1 VTVQAAGCRGI
12 LNLFYH
18 HMQREFIHKVTRVVI
33 KAGSSVLT
41 GGTDDLDGG
50 VFSTI
55 VGCMAR
61 LRRTGREV
69 VMVSSGAIAAGRKS
83 LHCTARPASIPEK
96 QASAAIGQVRLMA
109 KYESYFRRHG
119 QQIAQ
124 VLLTSDD
131 LSNRSKFLN
140 ARNTL
145 FTLLQCGIIPIINEN
160 DSVVVDEI
168 KFGDNDILSAL
179 VTNLVDADLLLILT
193 DQDGLFEQDPQR
205 HKDAR
210 MIRLVEKVGS
220 AVVDAVQ
227 GGTSRLGTGGMRS
240 KVDAAK
246 KASLF
251 GIPTIIVNGLT
262 RRIISRVFAGEDV
275 GTLFL
280 PSSAALSSRKHW
292 IAFNLKPKG
301 FLVVD
306 DGAKRA
312 IVEKGKSLL
321 STGIVALNGSF
332 QFGDAVSCRD
342 KSGVEFARG
351 LVKYSSEAV
360 NRIKGLHT
368 RDIEKALGYKD
379 YDEIIHRDDLVV
391 LEDELHG

>member
-1 VTVQAAGCRGI
+1 
-12 LNLFYH
+12 
-18 HMQREFIHKVTRVVI
+18 
-33 KAGSSVLT
+33 
-41 GGTDDLDGG
+41 
-50 VFSTI
+50 
-55 VGCMAR
+55 
-61 LRRTGREV
+61 
-69 VMVSSGAIAAGRKS
+69 
-83 LHCTARPASIPEK
+83 
-96 QASAAIGQVRLMA
+96 
-109 KYESYFRRHG
+109 
-119 QQIAQ
+119 
-124 VLLTSDD
+124 
-131 LSNRSKFLN
+131 
-140 ARNTL
+140 
-145 FTLLQCGIIPIINEN
+145 
-160 DSVVVDEI
+160 
-168 KFGDNDILSAL
+168 
-179 VTNLVDADLLLILT
+179 
-193 DQDGLFEQDPQR
+193 
-205 HKDAR
+205 

>member
-1 VTVQAAGCRGI
+1 MKQDI
-12 LNLFYH
+12 LNT
-18 HMQREFIHKVTRVVI
+18 IKRVVI
-33 KAGSSVLT
+33 KVGSSVLT
-41 GGTDDLDGG
+41 GGTDDLNGG
-50 VFSTI
+50 VFSNI
-55 VGCMAR
+55 ASCIAR
-61 LRRTGREV
+61 LRKSGREV
-69 VMVSSGAIAAGRKS
+69 VLVSSGAIAAGKKS
-83 LHCTARPASIPEK
+83 LHCVERPTSIPQK

-109 KYESYFRRHG
+109 KYESCFRKHG

-131 LSNRSKFLN
+131 LSNRRKFLN

-193 DQDGLFEQDPQR
+193 DQDGLYERDPQR
-205 HKDAR
+205 EKDAR
-210 MIRLVEKVGS
+210 LIKLVEKVGS
-220 AVVDAVQ
+220 ALYDSAH

-275 GTLFL
+275 GTRFL
-280 PSSAALSSRKHW
+280 PRKTVLSSRKYW

-301 FLVVD
+301 ILVVD

-321 STGIVALNGSF
+321 SSGLISVSGSF
-332 QFGDAVSCRD
+332 NFGDAVSCRD
-342 KSGVEFARG
+342 RSGIEFARG
-351 LVKYSSEAV
+351 LVKYRSEEV
-360 NRIKGLHT
+360 SKLKGLHT

-391 LEDELHG
+391 LEDEPHG

>member
-1 VTVQAAGCRGI
+1 MS
-12 LNLFYH
+12 N
-18 HMQREFIHKVTRVVI
+18 HMQREFLHTVKRVVI
-33 KAGSSVLT
+33 KVGSNVLT
-41 GGTDDLDGG
+41 GGMDELDGG
-50 VFSTI
+50 VFSNLT
-55 VGCMAR
+55 GCMAR
-61 LRRTGREV
+61 LRQTGHEV
-69 VMVSSGAIAAGRKS
+69 VLVSSGAIAAGKKS
-83 LHCTARPASIPEK
+83 LHCTERPASIPEK

-109 KYESYFRRHG
+109 KYEACFRKHD

-131 LSNRSKFLN
+131 LSNRRKFLN

-160 DSVVVDEI
+160 DTVLVDEI

-193 DQDGLFEQDPQR
+193 DQDGLYEQDPRRQ
-205 HKDAR
+205 KDAR
-210 MIRLVEKVGS
+210 LIRLVEKVGGDIIDS
-220 AVVDAVQ
+220 AK
-227 GGTSRLGTGGMRS
+227 GGTGRLGTGGMRS

-251 GIPTIIVNGLT
+251 GIPTIIVNG
-262 RRIISRVFAGEDV
+262 RVRKIISRVFAGEDV
-275 GTLFL
+275 GTFFL
-280 PSSAALSSRKHW
+280 PRKTRLSSRKYW

-301 FLVVD
+301 TLTVD

-312 IVEKGKSLL
+312 IIEKGRSLL
-321 STGIVALNGSF
+321 STGIIAVSGSF

-351 LVKYSSEAV
+351 LVKYRSEEV
-360 NRIKGLHT
+360 SKLKGLHT
-368 RDIEKALGYKD
+368 REIEKALGYKD

-391 LEDELHG
+391 IEDEHHG